1 MSVAPLHLRV
11 LNDSF
16 LDDRTSIDESTADT
30 VIVSIPHTAPAAV
43 RQLARQIIDSLDELL
58 AAAAAPSMP
67 SADSAGPVDSAAS
80 ENIGI
85 DLHSR
90 MVRQD
95 GKEIPLTR
103 LEFEL
108 LAYLDRHTRR
118 AVTREELVNAVWRQS
133 PEFGSRTVDVHVR
146 RLRRKLGPT
155 FRLTTVRG
163 FGYRF
168 EGWPTAG

>member
-1 MSVAPLHLRV
+1 MTVAPLHLRV
-11 LNDSF
+11 LADPA
-16 LDDRTSIDESTADT
+16 SIDEESVADA
-30 VIVSIPHTAPAAV
+30 VIVTIPHAAPVAV
-43 RQLARQIIDSLDELL
+43 RQLARQIIDNLEELL
-58 AAAAAPSMP
+58 ATAAAGTPAPAPIQSR
-67 SADSAGPVDSAAS
+67 
-80 ENIGI
+80 ELGI

-90 MVRQD
+90 VVRLG
-95 GKEIPLTR
+95 GKEISLTR

-118 AVTREELVNAVWRQS
+118 AVTRDELVNAVWRQS
-133 PEFGSRTVDVHVR
+133 PDFGSRTVDVHVR

-168 EGWPTAG
+168 EGWPSEA